1 MALETFS
8 YPDGPALSAIP
19 NSQVWTGS
27 FDITNGLLKTS
38 TDVANSR
45 IVWPSLSENVWET
58 TITRTGGSSGY
69 CGLIFRGVDSQ
80 NYWALIV
87 NLSSSG
93 KTRLVKYV
101 NGSGD
106 IIYERNL
113 DGLSNTINLKVR
125 AFGDEIVAYVDDEKF
140 KTHTDS
146 TYEDGTFSG
155 VRFDATG
162 YETNRVLTP
171 SEPVQTFNAN
181 KLNLTK
187 LGILFNNHS
196 LLTSAGAT
204 EEFWF
209 HPFETSRIVGWP
221 SARYPMIIYSSTDHA
236 TGKGG
241 VFARLWDSDV
251 GPITD
256 PNAWLE
262 WNQISN
268 RPEFDHIVQ
277 KNEPIY
283 QDPSHNQTETP
294 TVDMLNGTLHMYYH
308 TTTQSNPN
316 NEYPVAVQNTHS
328 ATSTNG
334 IDFTLSDRSVVT
346 YNPKYEQGD
355 GHTGYLNITVNPMPH
370 IPFQYL
376 ANSTHGGGDL
386 GRSPGQA
393 IWGTDDFV
401 NFERLKIWGRFQGE
415 LNDFIPDFPS
425 GTEWIWILWDVGSIK
440 PAGSYWRMVIMARP
454 DVVGGGQDNYSRP
467 VEVLVD
473 DEFNIVSVP
482 NAFIER
488 GGDGEYDQLEI
499 HHFKE
504 MPYTGPNGERYA
516 VYKALQQGDVT
527 SCAIAQIEDVSAD
540 WQLLYPHSSRN
551 VLHSYSEVSDF
562 TLNTAAS
569 LIEGQ
574 IHQTVP
580 ALGSAIWEGD
590 TITLSDHD
598 VVDLVFHRQ
607 GKNGPEDLRGAVG
620 FFDNIDAPLNQ
631 ISLLWPDSAEPSTRM
646 LFQRQSD
653 GGAIEQEWSR
663 KVIGFIGRGD
673 LNNGEET
680 VRSAHTYGIRILP
693 KEKIAYV
700 LDGVSRTTKHYL
712 TDVDL
717 TAPMK
722 VGYKFTNPSVNDD
735 SIRIESAEV
744 VTYSNTL
751 SVSNNRPTATITG
764 TNIDYAPN
772 STVPLVC
779 EAEDLDG
786 DTLTYFWEQLSNG
799 APAIT
804 IADPN
809 SASTSF
815 LAEAEDANIAV
826 RCTVSDGTDSVIAS
840 ATFYITEGSNAAP
853 TVTIT
858 ASKTTVEAG
867 EQFTVTANAVDTDG
881 TISSYLWEQV
891 NNGAGSVTISN
902 PNSATTNVTA
912 FSSSNQ
918 QTAKLRVTVTD
929 DDQAV
934 GSREVDVVVL
944 PLEITPPTVVLGPNQ
959 SVQSGET
966 VYLDASQSTAGSH
979 PIASYEWT
987 QTAGDTVT
995 LVNSTTA
1002 TPEFIA
1008 PSENDAQTLTFSV
1021 VAIDTEGNR
1030 STAKTVSIA
1039 VAAFTF
1045 DGSILELIDSVPFE
1059 LVTDGNLMIYPGRAN
1074 REIIKLRPG
1083 SDLGLVVDA
1092 EGCIDFESAPN
1103 NISKLEVIIYSS
1115 TEKAKIDS
1123 DSSAIVFEG
1132 SEAHCRFGDFQPKS
1146 AKEPF
1151 DVAVVLYI
1159 SGDGRGVVVY
1169 STSEA
1174 LSTQGAASVSAYV
1187 QPSLGV

>member
-1 MALETFS
+1 MALETFN
-8 YPDGPALSAIP
+8 YPNGPALDAIP
-19 NSQVWTGS
+19 NAQVWTGS
-27 FDITNGLLKTS
+27 FEIANGLLTTS
-38 TDVANSR
+38 TSVANSR

-58 TITRTGGSSGY
+58 TITRTESSSGY
-69 CGLIFRGVDSQ
+69 CGLIFRGVDSE

-106 IIYERNL
+106 IVYERNL
-113 DGLSNTINLKVR
+113 GGLSNTINLKVR
-125 AFGDEIVAYVDDEKF
+125 AYGDEIVAYVDDEKF

-146 TYEDGTFSG
+146 TYMDGTFSG

-196 LLTSAGAT
+196 LLASAGAT

-236 TGKGG
+236 VGKGG
-241 VFARLWDSDV
+241 IFARLWDSDV

-262 WNQISN
+262 WNQIST
-268 RPEFDHIVQ
+268 RPEFDHITQ

-283 QDPSHNQTETP
+283 QDPSHDQAETP

-346 YNPKYEQGD
+346 YNPKFEQGD

-415 LNDFIPDFPS
+415 LNDFVPAFPS

-440 PAGSYWRMVIMARP
+440 PAGNYWRMIIMVRP
-454 DVVGGGQDNYSRP
+454 DVVGGGEDNYSQP

-473 DEFNIVSVP
+473 DDFNIVSVP

-488 GGDGEYDQLEI
+488 GGEGEYDQLEI

-504 MPYTGPNGERYA
+504 IPYAGQNGERYA

-551 VLHSYSEVSDF
+551 VLHSYSQVSDF

-574 IHQTVP
+574 VHQTVP
-580 ALGSAIWEGD
+580 ASGSAIWEGD

-620 FFDNIDAPLNQ
+620 FFDDINTPQNQ
-631 ISLLWPDSAEPSTRM
+631 ISLLWPDSSEPSTRM

-764 TNIDYAPN
+764 TGIDYAPN

-858 ASKTTVEAG
+858 ASKTTVAAG
-867 EQFTVTANAVDTDG
+867 EQFSLTANASDTDG
-881 TISSYLWEQV
+881 TIASYSWEQV
-891 NNGAGSVTISN
+891 NNGVDSVTISS
-902 PNSATTNVTA
+902 PNDATTNVTA

-929 DDQAV
+929 NDGAV
-934 GSREVDVVVL
+934 GSRDVDIVVL
-944 PLEITPPTVVLGPNQ
+944 AAEAQNQPPTANAGPDQ
-959 SVQSGET
+959 SVAAGATCILEGSNSSDSDGTIVSYSWRKVSGPT
-966 VYLDASQSTAGSH
+966 IALANANQAVAS
-979 PIASYEWT
+979 
-987 QTAGDTVT
+987 
-995 LVNSTTA
+995 
-1002 TPEFIA
+1002 FIA
-1008 PSENDAQTLTFSV
+1008 PSESTIQTLVFELTVTDDDGVTS
-1021 VAIDTEGNR
+1021 APDTV
-1030 STAKTVSIA
+1030 TVT
-1039 VAAFTF
+1039 VAAVPDVADPLDPTLSVI
-1045 DGSILELIDSVPFE
+1045 SIKSKVGIEDDIQSFGVVSLYQYTDNFILCEVVSKSNAALSPDSFSQAEYRIVDNKGTN
-1059 LVTDGNLMIYPGRAN
+1059 VV
-1074 REIIKLRPG
+1074 K
-1083 SDLGLVVDA
+1083 LGLGTGIKEADGKFLIHINSGILNSSHKGSLKHQFVVWNKA
-1092 EGCIDFESAPN
+1092 GYKLPPIFGGTV
-1103 NISKLEVIIYSS
+1103 NIIPVLEP
-1115 TEKAKIDS
+1115 T
-1123 DSSAIVFEG
+1123 
-1132 SEAHCRFGDFQPKS
+1132 
-1146 AKEPF
+1146 
-1151 DVAVVLYI
+1151 L
-1159 SGDGRGVVVY
+1159 
-1169 STSEA
+1169 
-1174 LSTQGAASVSAYV
+1174 
-1187 QPSLGV
+1187 